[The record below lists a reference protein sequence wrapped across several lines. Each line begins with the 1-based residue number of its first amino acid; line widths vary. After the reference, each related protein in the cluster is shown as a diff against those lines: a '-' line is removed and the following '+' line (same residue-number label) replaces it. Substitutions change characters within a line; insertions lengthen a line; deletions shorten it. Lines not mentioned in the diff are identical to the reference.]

1 MTETCIFK
9 KSTKN
14 SHDTGGTRVAEGPF
28 LFLKKYL
35 EKGEG
40 VEKKRERN
48 IDVRETLVSCLLLAP

>member
-1 MTETCIFK
+1 MTDTCIFK

-14 SHDTGGTRVAEGPF
+14 SHDTGETRVAEGPF